1 MEYYSDCAKNYS
13 VSERLNNTKE
23 KKSIF
28 VEWRVFINTEL
39 DHVSI
44 YTVSFKVKLHA
55 NLTFVYTEGK
65 YRII

>member
-44 YTVSFKVKLHA
+44 YTVSFKV
-55 NLTFVYTEGK
+55 
-65 YRII
+65 

>member
-1 MEYYSDCAKNYS
+1 MEYYSICAKNYS
-13 VSERLNNTKE
+13 VSERLNKLK

-44 YTVSFKVKLHA
+44 YTVSFKV
-55 NLTFVYTEGK
+55 
-65 YRII
+65 

>member
-13 VSERLNNTKE
+13 VSERLNNTE
-23 KKSIF
+23 KNLLLLNG
-28 VEWRVFINTEL
+28 VFSLILNL
-39 DHVSI
+39 IMFLFIQFHSK
-44 YTVSFKVKLHA
+44 FKLHA